1 MTSFTG
7 QSGQVTEYPPQAPR
21 TGLVLG
27 AGGVLGGAWLVG
39 ALHAIATETGWDPGS
54 ADRIVGTSAGSV
66 AAALLACG
74 APPWLMVAHSAGD
87 APVGLVDAHGEP
99 VPADGH
105 WSATEYRLH
114 RARPPL
120 WPGSWRLALGMLT
133 RHDRYPPAT
142 IVAGWLPR
150 GMLSTDP
157 LRATIR
163 RDCPGDW
170 APHPGLEA
178 VATDFATG
186 RRVVFGRSGA
196 PRADLAD
203 AVAASCAIPG
213 FYRPVEV
220 AGRRYVD
227 GGLRTGSNL
236 DVLADADLD
245 LVICINP
252 TSSPRLPPP
261 RTIGERLVLPLRQAA
276 GRRLRAEAA
285 SVRDRGAVVVLI
297 EPTGSD
303 LELMGSN
310 MMARRRRHEVVESAI
325 ASVTAQL
332 RQPALES
339 VLSSLP
345 AGAPALV
352 RRPRGAPDRW
362 PDLRAL
368 ALDRWGVDVPRAA

>member
-1 MTSFTG
+1 MRPSG
-7 QSGQVTEYPPQAPR
+7 GHPGQVKAHPPQSPR

-66 AAALLACG
+66 AAALLGCG
-74 APPWLMVAHSAGD
+74 APPWLMLAHSAGD
-87 APVGLVDAHGEP
+87 APEGLVDAHGHP

-105 WSATEYRLH
+105 WAATEYRLH
-114 RARPPL
+114 RGRPPL

-150 GMLSTDP
+150 GMLSTEP

-163 RDCPGDW
+163 RDCTGDW

-186 RRVVFGRSGA
+186 RRVVFGRPGS

-213 FYRPVEV
+213 FYRPVEIS
-220 AGRRYVD
+220 GRRYVD
-227 GGLRTGSNL
+227 GGLRSGSNL
-236 DVLADADLD
+236 DVLAGEGLD

-252 TSSPRLPPP
+252 TSSPKLLPA
-261 RTIGERLVLPLRQAA
+261 RTIGERIVLPLRQAA
-276 GRRLRAEAA
+276 CRRLRAEAA
-285 SVRDRGAVVVLI
+285 SVRDRGAGVVLI
-297 EPTGSD
+297 EPAARD

-352 RRPRGAPDRW
+352 RRPRGAPDGW

-368 ALDRWGVDVPRAA
+368 ALERWGVDVPRAA

>member
-1 MTSFTG
+1 M
-7 QSGQVTEYPPQAPR
+7 
-21 TGLVLG
+21 
-27 AGGVLGGAWLVG
+27 LGGAWLVG

-87 APVGLVDAHGEP
+87 APEGLVDAHGNP

-105 WSATEYRLH
+105 WTATHYRLH
-114 RARPPL
+114 RRRPPL

-133 RHDRYPPAT
+133 RRDSYPPAT
-142 IVAGWLPR
+142 IAAGWLPR
-150 GMLSTDP
+150 GLLSTEP
-157 LRATIR
+157 LRETIR

-186 RRVVFGRSGA
+186 RRAVFGRPGA

-213 FYRPVEV
+213 FYRPVEIG
-220 AGRRYVD
+220 GRRYVD
-227 GGLRTGSNL
+227 GGLRSGSNL
-236 DVLADADLD
+236 DVLAGEGLD
-245 LVICINP
+245 LVICVNP
-252 TSSPRLPPP
+252 TSSPQLPPP
-261 RTIGERLVLPLRQAA
+261 RTLGERIVLPLRQAA
-276 GRRLRAEAA
+276 FKRVRAEAEQ
-285 SVRDRGAVVVLI
+285 VRARGATVVLI
-297 EPTGSD
+297 EPTGGD

-310 MMARRRRHEVVESAI
+310 MMVRRRRHDVIESAI
-325 ASVTAQL
+325 ATVTAQL
-332 RQPALES
+332 RHPGLEP

-352 RRPRGAPDRW
+352 RRPAGAPERW

-368 ALDRWGVDVPRAA
+368 ALERWDVDVPRAA